1 MEFSC
6 SGDSGQ
12 NPIGDMFQELGRLT
26 IISAKFHREKRALSR
41 QRSTAF
47 YLRHGPPAC
56 WPAQAG
62 TIFDLGELGSEKK
75 KS

>member
-12 NPIGDMFQELGRLT
+12 NPIGDDVPGTWKVDHHFSGKKGHYLDKGRRL
-26 IISAKFHREKRALSR
+26 
-41 QRSTAF
+41 F
-47 YLRHGPPAC
+47 YLLRHGPPAC